1 MYVFRVA
8 QGSPYRYMIDWVV
21 RMSIWSSFKTPLMGD
36 VWMQSGYLMICRWRH
51 TGMYADRHVDGIG
64 VEKIK
69 IN

>member
-1 MYVFRVA
+1 
-8 QGSPYRYMIDWVV
+8 MIDWVV
-21 RMSIWSSFKTPLMGD
+21 HMSIWSSLKTPLMGD